1 MKINFEQIKVFTDIA
16 KTNETVANLKVQVA
30 DALYQN
36 GFGIA
41 SHALAFKIYNSQGDC
56 ELTDEEY
63 QILMSFLEQK
73 SSPMIIEAFKNIG
86 NDDNSKE

>member
-1 MKINFEQIKVFTDIA
+1 MKIDFEHLKVYTDIA
-16 KTNETVANLKVQVA
+16 KTNVTVTNVKVQIA

-41 SHALAFKIYNSQGDC
+41 SHALAFKIYNSSGEC

-63 QILMSFLEQK
+63 QLLMSFVEQK
-73 SSPMIIEAFKNIG
+73 CTPMIIEAFKSIN
-86 NDDNSKE
+86 NE

>member
-1 MKINFEQIKVFTDIA
+1 MKINFEQLRVYNDIA
-16 KTNETVANLKVQVA
+16 KTKAQVIDAKVQVA

-56 ELTDEEY
+56 ELTEEEY
-63 QILMSFLEQK
+63 QILMSFVEQK
-73 SSPMIIEAFKNIG
+73 CTPMIIEAFKQFS
-86 NDDNSKE
+86 D

>member
-1 MKINFEQIKVFTDIA
+1 MKINFEQLTVYTDIA
-16 KTNETVANLKVQVA
+16 KTNATVANVKVQIA
-30 DALYQN
+30 DAMYQN

-56 ELTDEEY
+56 ELTEEEY
-63 QILMSFLEQK
+63 QILMSFVEQK
-73 SSPMIIEAFKNIG
+73 CTPMIIEAFKNVG

>member
-1 MKINFEQIKVFTDIA
+1 MKINFEQLKVFTDIA
-16 KTNETVANLKVQVA
+16 KTRETVTNVKVQIA

-41 SHALAFKIYNSQGDC
+41 NHALAFKIYNSQGEC

-63 QILMSFLEQK
+63 QLLMAFVEQK
-73 SSPMIIEAFKNIG
+73 CTPMIIEAFKNI
-86 NDDNSKE
+86 EAQ

>member
-1 MKINFEQIKVFTDIA
+1 MKINFEQLKVFTDIA
-16 KTNETVANLKVQVA
+16 KTNVAVTNVKVQIA

-41 SHALAFKIYNSQGDC
+41 AHALAFKIYNSSGEC

-63 QILMSFLEQK
+63 QILMAFVEQK
-73 SSPMIIEAFKNIG
+73 CTPMIIEAFKNTA
-86 NDDNSKE
+86 NNDNS